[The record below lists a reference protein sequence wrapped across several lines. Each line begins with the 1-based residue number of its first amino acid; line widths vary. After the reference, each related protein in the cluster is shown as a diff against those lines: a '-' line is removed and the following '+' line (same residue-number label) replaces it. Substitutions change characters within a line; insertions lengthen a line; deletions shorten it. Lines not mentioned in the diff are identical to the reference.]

1 MVAQMDG
8 DPITK
13 ADVQD
18 FQDEV
23 KRSLAMLKAARAAW
37 KTHCNQEQ
45 SNHGLLNT
53 PEGGEIARMLTHA
66 STGRDDLT
74 FVDQACASL
83 EAIAT
88 LIQVDLT
95 AMDNGGSPS
104 HFEMDWWKTPGT
116 PPG

>member
-1 MVAQMDG
+1 
-8 DPITK
+8 
-13 ADVQD
+13 
-18 FQDEV
+18 
-23 KRSLAMLKAARAAW
+23 
-37 KTHCNQEQ
+37 
-45 SNHGLLNT
+45 
-53 PEGGEIARMLTHA
+53 MLTHA

-95 AMDNGGSPS
+95 ATDNGGSPS
-104 HFEMDWWKTPGT
+104 HFEMDRWKTPGT